1 MKKRLKKI
9 AAIISAVAIAFSI
22 GLPAIAA
29 TADAWGNAWYTPT
42 EGKAG
47 FYNDN
52 VYGQSMKWPTSAL
65 NNFSS
70 THFWELEF
78 RIYKNGVAAKST
90 DIYDVNAGAN
100 LYTNLPNAYY
110 EYSTYDAEDVSIGCS
125 NCSNLVTTLSYF
137 GKLSVTP
144 KSGAN
149 TTEYSALIES
159 EYGTWLGMDGLP
171 LRYAQWKYIPIGNY
185 DRW

>member
-1 MKKRLKKI
+1 MLI
-9 AAIISAVAIAFSI
+9 
-22 GLPAIAA
+22 
-29 TADAWGNAWYTPT
+29 
-42 EGKAG
+42 
-47 FYNDN
+47 
-52 VYGQSMKWPTSAL
+52 
-65 NNFSS
+65 
-70 THFWELEF
+70 
-78 RIYKNGVAAKST
+78 
-90 DIYDVNAGAN
+90 
-100 LYTNLPNAYY
+100 TN
-110 EYSTYDAEDVSIGCS
+110 STYDAEDVSIGCS